1 MKNITIDY
9 LILTKNADIGNLIT
23 TLKKYKSP
31 EDKIIILDDFSDI
44 SYLSQYKQYGKV
56 IQHKL
61 DYDYS
66 AHRNYALD
74 YCKGNYIFAI
84 DDDEIPAENLLKNL
98 KQLINNSNMCD
109 LLMIPRKNIFKGC
122 LPIHALQYG
131 WNLKGEIVNWDSG
144 DYQTRL
150 FKNKVGLRWQ
160 GKLHERIVH
169 SPANKVA
176 MFPKEED
183 YCLFHYKTI
192 SEQLADNTYY
202 QHKYTQ
208 NENMGVIEK

>member
-1 MKNITIDY
+1 MKNISIDY
-9 LILTKNADIGNLIT
+9 LILTKNANIGNLIT

-31 EDKIIILDDFSDI
+31 EDKIIILDDFSDD

-84 DDDEIPAENLLKNL
+84 DDDEIPSEDLLKNIKL
-98 KQLINNSNMCD
+98 TIEQNGYPDMLV
-109 LLMIPRKNIFKGC
+109 LPRKNIFKGC

-131 WNLKGEIVNWDSG
+131 WQLKGEVVNWENG

-160 GKLHERIVH
+160 GKLHERLNASKEH
-169 SPANKVA
+169 KVVG
-176 MFPKEED
+176 MPKVED
-183 YCLFHYKTI
+183 CCIFHYKTI

-202 QHKYTQ
+202 QHKYSIK
-208 NENMGVIEK
+208 ENGGII